1 MDSADPLLSYLLEM
15 GFPQKKAEK
24 ALAATGHGSVET
36 AMEWILSHPDDDGEE
51 SEGNTQPAGDSAPTM
66 KLPLTE
72 AELEEQARKLE
83 ERRVQR
89 RAEVAEQERKDEI
102 EREKARRVSGREIL
116 DAKEKAAQ
124 VEMMRIAEERRRE
137 KMEDKKAKE
146 KIKALIEED
155 RRNRDKER
163 EVSFFIIFSILCAV
177 VVLLL
182 QQPLSGNVPSVTP
195 TPFSTPTNSSAN
207 LDQNAK
213 TRIQIRM
220 FDGKPL
226 VQSFGINEPLSAVRL
241 YAELN
246 RQDGEIG
253 PFGMMTNFPKKEFT
267 EDDMQAPLFSLGLVP
282 SATLIATR
290 KPSSLNY

>member
-163 EVSFFIIFSILCAV
+163 E
-177 VVLLL
+177 
-182 QQPLSGNVPSVTP
+182 QPLSANVPSVTP

>member
-163 EVSFFIIFSILCAV
+163 E
-177 VVLLL
+177 
-182 QQPLSGNVPSVTP
+182 QPLSGNVPSVTP